1 MNKKRSVIFFALLLS
16 CLLSVIFVVGFMMIS
31 PTSES
36 VRLAMNQVGI
46 YQNEENANKVL
57 DALTSMNLKPYS
69 YKQESLTI
77 VVCSLSTDT
86 AQTREE
92 QTILEGAGYAYIYK
106 EIESKDREFVEAVK
120 KQNYEKVMELMQN
133 QSNGNQ

>member
-16 CLLSVIFVVGFMMIS
+16 CLFSAVYVIGFMMIT
-31 PTSES
+31 PHNES

-46 YQNEENANKVL
+46 YQNEENANKVI
-57 DALTSMNLKPYS
+57 DALIAMNLKPYS

-77 VVCSLSTDT
+77 VVCSISKD
-86 AQTREE
+86 AAKTREE
-92 QTILEGAGYAYIYK
+92 QTILEAAGYAYIYK
-106 EIESKDREFVEAVK
+106 EIESKDSDFVEAVN

>member
-16 CLLSVIFVVGFMMIS
+16 CLFSAVYVVGFMMIT
-31 PTSES
+31 PHNES

-46 YQNEENANKVL
+46 YQNEENANKVI
-57 DALTSMNLKPYS
+57 DALTAMNLKPYS

-77 VVCSLSTDT
+77 VVCSISKD
-86 AQTREE
+86 AAKTREE
-92 QTILEGAGYAYIYK
+92 QTILEAAGYAYIYK
-106 EIESKDREFVEAVK
+106 EIESKDSDFVEAVN

>member
-16 CLLSVIFVVGFMMIS
+16 CLFSVIFVVGFMMIS

-106 EIESKDREFVEAVK
+106 EIESRDREFVEAVK

>member
-16 CLLSVIFVVGFMMIS
+16 CLFSAIYVVGFMMIT
-31 PTSES
+31 PHSES

-46 YQNEENANKVL
+46 YQNEENANKVM
-57 DALTSMNLKPYS
+57 DALTSMNLNPYS

-77 VVCSLSTDT
+77 VVCSLSKDATKT
-86 AQTREE
+86 KEE
-92 QTILEGAGYAYIYK
+92 QAILEGAGYAYIYK
-106 EIESKDREFVEAVK
+106 EIESKDSEFVEAVK
-120 KQNYEKVMELMQN
+120 NQNYEKVMELMQN

>member
-16 CLLSVIFVVGFMMIS
+16 CLFSVIFVVGFMMIS